1 MIFSSSNTLLAL
13 VHLPGL
19 EEDWTA
25 ASSSSIGIA
34 ARATPVDIPMFVPTT
49 VLQDRAVKED
59 LTSLVACVFSILL
72 HNRYIVLREAWSDS
86 FPNCT
91 PCSQLQ
97 GVGESLRWAPM

>member
-59 LTSLVACVFSILL
+59 LTSLVACHVCSQYYYYI
-72 HNRYIVLREAWSDS
+72 RYITR
-86 FPNCT
+86 
-91 PCSQLQ
+91 
-97 GVGESLRWAPM
+97 SLE